1 MIGFFDN
8 FAVMR
13 VFSLLGL
20 VALVTVLL
28 QGCFQ
33 THPYDTDFGGETDI
47 NRHHIIEIESAC
59 AAKSSVKVAV
69 ISDSHC
75 WYSDLRDAV
84 SDINAKGDVDF
95 VVHCGDLSDTG
106 TTKEF
111 VWAREE
117 LDELKPPYVALI
129 GNHDFLGTGEAVY
142 EAMFGEVDFSFI
154 AARVK
159 FVALNTNATEY
170 DYMAAVPNFDFME
183 NEMTK
188 DREKFDRTIVLMH
201 APPYSDQFNN
211 NVVKSFQ
218 RYVRFFPEIMF
229 CVAGHC
235 HEQSVTD
242 LYNDGLLYFGVDC
255 ISHRNYYLF
264 TITPEGYS
272 YELVVF

>member
-84 SDINAKGDVDF
+84 SDINAKGED
-95 VVHCGDLSDTG
+95 
-106 TTKEF
+106 
-111 VWAREE
+111 
-117 LDELKPPYVALI
+117 
-129 GNHDFLGTGEAVY
+129 GNNCKH
-142 EAMFGEVDFSFI
+142 
-154 AARVK
+154 
-159 FVALNTNATEY
+159 
-170 DYMAAVPNFDFME
+170 MAAVLFAME
-183 NEMTK
+183 DGT
-188 DREKFDRTIVLMH
+188 
-201 APPYSDQFNN
+201 
-211 NVVKSFQ
+211 
-218 RYVRFFPEIMF
+218 
-229 CVAGHC
+229 
-235 HEQSVTD
+235 EQIFS
-242 LYNDGLLYFGVDC
+242 
-255 ISHRNYYLF
+255 
-264 TITPEGYS
+264 IT
-272 YELVVF
+272 

>member
-1 MIGFFDN
+1 MVSDQCPN
-8 FAVMR
+8 RCV
-13 VFSLLGL
+13 
-20 VALVTVLL
+20 

-129 GNHDFLGTGEAVY
+129 GNHDFLGTGVAPTKNKCLP
-142 EAMFGEVDFSFI
+142 I
-154 AARVK
+154 
-159 FVALNTNATEY
+159 VALPTTAGT
-170 DYMAAVPNFDFME
+170 AAETTINYVIID
-183 NEMTK
+183 
-188 DREKFDRTIVLMH
+188 EKRRALF
-201 APPYSDQFNN
+201 
-211 NVVKSFQ
+211 
-218 RYVRFFPEIMF
+218 RF
-229 CVAGHC
+229 
-235 HEQSVTD
+235 S
-242 LYNDGLLYFGVDC
+242 
-255 ISHRNYYLF
+255 
-264 TITPEGYS
+264 
-272 YELVVF
+272 